1 MKSHTTFL
9 RRVLIADAAASAA
22 TGLLMLSAADPLEQW
37 LALPAGLLRTAG
49 ASLLPFAAIV
59 AWLGLRETISRAGVW
74 EVIALNMIWVV
85 DSVALLFTSWVQPA
99 LLGYAFVAA
108 QAAAVAVLA
117 ELEYVGLR
125 RATA

>member
-1 MKSHTTFL
+1 MKSNSIFL
-9 RRVLIADAAASAA
+9 RRALIADAFASAA
-22 TGLLMLSAADPLEQW
+22 TGLLMLVAAGPLEQW
-37 LALPAGLLRTAG
+37 LALPADLLRAAG

-59 AWLGLRETISRAGVW
+59 GWLALRETISRAGVW
-74 EVIALNMIWVV
+74 TVIALNALWVV
-85 DSVALLFTSWVQPA
+85 DSVALLFTGWVQPA
-99 LLGYAFVAA
+99 VLGYAFVLA

>member
-1 MKSHTTFL
+1 MKSNSTFL
-9 RRVLIADAAASAA
+9 RRALIADAVASAA
-22 TGLLMLSAADPLEQW
+22 TGLLMLLAANPLEQW
-37 LALPAGLLRTAG
+37 LALPAGMLRAAG

-74 EVIALNMIWVV
+74 TVIALNALWVI

-99 LLGYAFVAA
+99 LLGYAFVLA